1 MKLKQA
7 GNVIPGYINFMTI
20 KTMAKNIITSLLP
33 FILVFSFLP
42 DKAAAQFEGEITFRA
57 YEPERAE
64 NPQRYLQFVATPER
78 IHLSSNDRYKV
89 FSGLDANGFLVRNDR
104 NDFVFISGEDDA
116 LRISKEDV
124 NSLANL
130 IERMHGSA
138 GTRQPFDWDGRLQV
152 TGETKTIAGYNTEQ
166 IKVYE
171 EDSENYVSVWLT
183 DAIKV
188 NWGILEDSWHHSLS
202 KVVDMDLPI
211 EVFMNRQS
219 FPLQMEFYRDDV
231 LETVV
236 EATRVNRSSIDIKLV
251 EVPEGVKMLGIA
263 DLMMKMMRDRR

>member
-1 MKLKQA
+1 
-7 GNVIPGYINFMTI
+7 
-20 KTMAKNIITSLLP
+20 MAKNIITFLLP

-42 DKAAAQFEGEITFRA
+42 DTAAAQFEGEIVFRA

-64 NPQRYLQFVATPER
+64 NPQRYVQFIATPER
-78 IHLSSNDRYKV
+78 IHLSSQDRYKV
-89 FSGLDANGFLVRNDR
+89 FSGMDANGFLVRNDR

-130 IERMHGSA
+130 IERMQGSA
-138 GTRQPFDWDGRLQV
+138 ASQQQFDWDGRMQV
-152 TGETKTIAGYNTEQ
+152 TGETKTIAGHRTEQ

-171 EDSENYVSVWLT
+171 ENSENYVSVWLT
-183 DAIKV
+183 DEIKV
-188 NWGILEDSWHHSLS
+188 NWGILENSWHHSLS
-202 KVVDMDLPI
+202 KVVEIDLPI

-219 FPLQMEFYRDDV
+219 FPLQMEFYRNDA

-236 EATRVNRSSIDIKLV
+236 EATQVHRRSIDRKLV
-251 EVPEGVKMLGIA
+251 EIPEGVKMLGIT
-263 DLMMKMMRDRR
+263 DLMMKMMMDRR